1 MKLPSAE
8 SRRLRAS
15 TADGPAVLLPPGRK
29 PGRLALSGVI
39 RSPYLSSGTAIVVLS
54 LLLIFSGPDFL
65 TTANG
70 IAIIYEVSLVA
81 LLAIGETMILIS
93 AGVDLSAGS
102 LLGLSGTV
110 GAWVIVS
117 HHMPSAVGIIVC
129 LGVGALG
136 GLVNGVCCAYTT
148 ISPFIVTLA
157 VSSVAVGLTLVI
169 SQGNT
174 ISPLPNAYDWL
185 GAATWGEVPY
195 LFFLIIAL
203 FIAAE
208 FMLRRSVI
216 GRELYA
222 LGGNPRAAAMAGISK
237 RKLQIGVYTTAGLLY
252 GIAGLAQVGILGAA
266 TTGAGSDDLLTP
278 IAAAVIGGVSL
289 FGGEGSVVGAGL
301 GIIVIGL
308 INDGLGLRNIS
319 TFYTSIV
326 YGVVIFLAVLGDSAR
341 RSAVRRRQA

>member
-1 MKLPSAE
+1 L
-8 SRRLRAS
+8 
-15 TADGPAVLLPPGRK
+15 
-29 PGRLALSGVI
+29 I
-39 RSPYLSSGTAIVVLS
+39 RSPG
-54 LLLIFSGPDFL
+54 
-65 TTANG
+65 
-70 IAIIYEVSLVA
+70 
-81 LLAIGETMILIS
+81 AIGTL
-93 AGVDLSAGS
+93 AN
-102 LLGLSGTV
+102 LLGETLLK
-110 GAWVIVS
+110 AWVIVS

-136 GLVNGVCCAYTT
+136 GLINGVCCAFTS

-203 FIAAE
+203 FIVAE
-208 FMLRRSVI
+208 FMLRRSVL

-301 GIIVIGL
+301 GIIVIG
-308 INDGLGLRNIS
+308 IISDGTQVDRRAAIQTRQLSCDMREATRLRRNGELRNQAIERS
-319 TFYTSIV
+319 QNRRDTRD
-326 YGVVIFLAVLGDSAR
+326 GVGGRIHSDDGVPATV
-341 RSAVRRRQA
+341 

>member
-8 SRRLRAS
+8 PRRV
-15 TADGPAVLLPPGRK
+15 PAVAGDEPAAAVPDVRK
-29 PGRLALSGVI
+29 PGRLTRAAII
-39 RSPYLSSGTAIVVLS
+39 RSPYLSSAIAIVILSVL
-54 LLLIFSGPDFL
+54 LTASGTDFL
-65 TTANG
+65 STANG
-70 IAIIYEVSLVA
+70 IAIIYSISLVA

-102 LLGLSGTV
+102 MLGLTGTV
-110 GAWVIVS
+110 GAWVVVS
-117 HHMPSAVGIIVC
+117 HHMPSGVGIIVC
-129 LGVGALG
+129 LAVGVLG
-136 GLVNGVCCAYTT
+136 GLINGLCCAYTS

-174 ISPLPNAYDWL
+174 ISPLPAAFDWL
-185 GAATWGEVPY
+185 GAATWGQVPV

-203 FIAAE
+203 FIGAE
-208 FMLRRSVI
+208 FMLRRSVV

-222 LGGNPRAAAMAGISK
+222 LGGNARAAAMAGISK

-252 GIAGLAQVGILGAA
+252 GVAGLAQVGILGAA

-301 GIIVIGL
+301 GIIVIGI

-341 RSAVRRRQA
+341 RSAVRRQRT